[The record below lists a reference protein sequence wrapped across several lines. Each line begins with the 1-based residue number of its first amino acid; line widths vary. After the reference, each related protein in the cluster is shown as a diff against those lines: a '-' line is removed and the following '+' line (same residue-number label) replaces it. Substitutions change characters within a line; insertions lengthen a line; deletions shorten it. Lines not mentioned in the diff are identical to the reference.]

1 VTRVEGTAG
10 YYLQR
15 NLVARLTVQF
25 NDREGGRVERKT
37 YVAGQLAY
45 WF

>member
-1 VTRVEGTAG
+1 
-10 YYLQR
+10 
-15 NLVARLTVQF
+15 VQH
-25 NDREGGRVERKT
+25 DVRDGGRIRRKT